1 MVAAQ
6 ATSYRT
12 GIPPR
17 SSFLRGRQRET
28 ASPEADRLARELAA
42 RTGETLTEAVVVA
55 LRERLARETGRTRSI
70 PLREELAVIRRRCA
84 ALPVL
89 DTRTA
94 DEILGYD
101 ERGLPA

>member
-1 MVAAQ
+1 MAL
-6 ATSYRT
+6 S
-12 GIPPR
+12 IKD
-17 SSFLRGRQRET
+17 
-28 ASPEADRLARELAA
+28 PEADRLARELAA

-55 LRERLARETGRTRSI
+55 LRERLARETGRTRAI
-70 PLREELAVIRRRCA
+70 PLREELAAIRRRCA

-89 DTRTA
+89 DTRSA